1 MPTDLARPSGNTAIP
16 SAQLSYVG
24 QMLRNDLHDLTLR
37 AFRDE
42 GLTQADLAQRLGV
55 DDAQAS
61 RWLGAP
67 GHWTIETAARLLFA
81 INRNTIAVG
90 VHAGRPLPFS
100 TGGR

>member
-1 MPTDLARPSGNTAIP
+1 MPTDLARPSGNSAIP

-24 QMLRNDLHDLTLR
+24 QMLRNDLHDLVLR

-42 GLTQADLAQRLGV
+42 GLTQSDLAQRLGV
-55 DDAQAS
+55 DEAQAG

-67 GHWTIETAARLLFA
+67 GHWAVETAARLLFA
-81 INRNTIAVG
+81 INGNTIAVG
-90 VHAGRPLPFS
+90 VQSDRPLPFS